1 MRVIALY
8 RSGTGILHRAP
19 AGLKL
24 AALAVAALILSL
36 YPHNP
41 VSIAVSLLVVL
52 TLYGV
57 AGLPL
62 RTPFIEL
69 WRLRWIVAVLAAALV
84 VFVSPVAAWVS
95 TGRVVAVLLLASLLT
110 LTTRMSD
117 LLAVLQRLLRPLR
130 LFGVDPEV
138 VALTVSLTLT
148 TIPVIAG
155 FVERVRE
162 AERARDVR
170 LGVRTAV
177 PLLVLAL
184 RHADDVGDA
193 LAARGIG

>member
-1 MRVIALY
+1 MIALY
-8 RSGTGILHRAP
+8 RPGTGILHRAP

-24 AALAVAALILSL
+24 AALAVGALILSL
-36 YPHNP
+36 YPHDP

-52 TLYGV
+52 ALYGA

-117 LLAVLQRLLRPLR
+117 LLAVLQRLLRPLSR
-130 LFGVDPEV
+130 FGVDPEV